1 MRSSPVGEKV
11 PTEEEIL
18 GPRNYMGKD
27 SVKGIIE
34 NAGTSSI
41 FFFFFNRNGR
51 IGPVWMMAE
60 VYVTRRGRNINML

>member
-41 FFFFFNRNGR
+41 FFFKTEMGEL
-51 IGPVWMMAE
+51 AQCE
-60 VYVTRRGRNINML
+60 

>member
-41 FFFFFNRNGR
+41 FFFFLTEMGEL
-51 IGPVWMMAE
+51 AQCE
-60 VYVTRRGRNINML
+60 

>member
-51 IGPVWMMAE
+51 IGPV
-60 VYVTRRGRNINML
+60 